1 MVTQQ
6 IPFPGVPGNESLAC
20 TLICRPT
27 AFSRFSNN
35 RSCHVDAIRT
45 LLRRKRGKP
54 CFLAEVLA
62 PHARLERAFS
72 RALRKRCRSASA
84 LCEKLDDGATT
95 DANRRQK
102 EQRLQHR
109 YAIALQSY
117 ATRSGTLVPSVFLL
131 ACRNVYGLLIPRE
144 KGG

>member
-35 RSCHVDAIRT
+35 RSCHGDAIRT
-45 LLRRKRGKP
+45 LRRKREKP
-54 CFLAEVLA
+54 CFLAEVP

-84 LCEKLDDGATT
+84 LCEKCDDVATT

-117 ATRSGTLVPSVFLL
+117 ATRREAARWSRRFFFLL
-131 ACRNVYGLLIPRE
+131 AETFTGF
-144 KGG
+144 